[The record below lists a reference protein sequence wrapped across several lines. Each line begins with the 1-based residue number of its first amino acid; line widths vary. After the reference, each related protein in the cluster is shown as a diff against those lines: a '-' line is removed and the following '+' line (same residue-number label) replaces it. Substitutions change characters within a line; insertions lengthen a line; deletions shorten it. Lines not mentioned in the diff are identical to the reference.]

1 MVQKEFIDVLKLL
14 VKIESI
20 SSEKKHYKDV
30 EQSAESVKDLFEGLG
45 LTSKISKSNEG
56 MPAVLAQTEQ
66 DPTKKTVL
74 LYAHHDVQPVGDL
87 SLWETDPFVPEI
99 IDGRLYGRGS
109 GDNKAGVVT
118 HYEVVK
124 ALKENPPVN
133 IKVFIEGEEEIGS
146 PTMEQFIKENKE
158 DLEADVIVIADSGNI
173 KSGLPTVTTSLRGLV
188 DGTIVVDQPMKAV
201 HSGLGGGIVPD
212 AFMVLSRI
220 ISSFHNEKG
229 ELQIEG
235 LTPSEG
241 EVFEIPK
248 DDIKKLLGSDEINL
262 FETDSYSK
270 RLWLEPALSVLAIDA
285 PGVDESINLLIPSTK
300 AKVSLRL
307 PPTENPE
314 HAMKMLEQH
323 VMKNIPWGASVKF
336 IQNSEGSGVVA
347 DPSKPFTTELV
358 KSFNS
363 IWDNETAYIGVGGS
377 IPFANDFVREFP
389 NAELVLVGAAD
400 EELGNAHA
408 PNESVQ
414 IDHIEMLIE
423 SLVKTLKNI
432 S

>member
-66 DPTKKTVL
+66 DPSKKTVL

-118 HYEVVK
+118 HYEVIK
-124 ALKENPPVN
+124 ALKDNPPVN

-212 AFMVLSRI
+212 AFMVLSKI
-220 ISSFHNEKG
+220 ISSFHNDKG

-248 DDIKKLLGSDEINL
+248 DDIKKLLGSEEINL

-285 PGVDESINLLIPSTK
+285 PNVDESINLLIPSTK

-307 PPTENPE
+307 PPTEDPD
-314 HAMKMLEQH
+314 HAMKMLEEH
-323 VMKNIPWGASVKF
+323 IEKNTPWGAQVKF
-336 IQNSEGSGVVA
+336 IPESKGSGVVA
-347 DPSKPFTTELV
+347 DPKKEFTKKLIKEFKEVWKTEP
-358 KSFNS
+358 
-363 IWDNETAYIGVGGS
+363 AYMGVGGS
-377 IPFANDFVREFP
+377 IPFANVLTEQFP
-389 NAELVLVGAAD
+389 EAELVLIGPGDD
-400 EELGNAHA
+400 EGNAHA
-408 PNESVQ
+408 PNERVS
-414 IDHIEMLIE
+414 IEDIEKLIQ
-423 SLVKTLKNI
+423 SLINTLKNY
-432 S
+432 

>member
-66 DPTKKTVL
+66 DPSKKTVL

-118 HYEVVK
+118 HYEVIK
-124 ALKENPPVN
+124 ALKDNPPVN

-146 PTMEQFIKENKE
+146 PTMEQFIKENKK

-212 AFMVLSRI
+212 AFMVLSKI
-220 ISSFHNEKG
+220 ISSFHNDKG

-248 DDIKKLLGSDEINL
+248 DDIKKLLGSEEINL

-285 PGVDESINLLIPSTK
+285 PNVDESINLLIPSTK

-307 PPTENPE
+307 PPTEDPD
-314 HAMKMLEQH
+314 HAMKMLEEH
-323 VMKNIPWGASVKF
+323 IEKNTPWGAQVKF
-336 IQNSEGSGVVA
+336 IPESKGSGVVA
-347 DPSKPFTTELV
+347 DPKKEFTKKLITEFKEV
-358 KSFNS
+358 WKT
-363 IWDNETAYIGVGGS
+363 EPAYMGVGGS
-377 IPFANDFVREFP
+377 IPFANVFTEQFP
-389 NAELVLVGAAD
+389 EAELVLIGPGDD
-400 EELGNAHA
+400 EGNAHA
-408 PNESVQ
+408 PNESVC
-414 IDHIEMLIE
+414 IEDIEKLIQ
-423 SLVKTLKNI
+423 SLINTLKNY
-432 S
+432 

>member
-1 MVQKEFIDVLKLL
+1 MVQKEFTDVLKLL

-30 EQSAESVKDLFEGLG
+30 EQSAESVKDLFKGLG

-99 IDGRLYGRGS
+99 IEGRLYGRGS

-124 ALKENPPVN
+124 ALKDNPPVN
-133 IKVFIEGEEEIGS
+133 IKIFIEGEEEIGS

-314 HAMKMLEQH
+314 HAMKMLEEH
-323 VMKNIPWGASVKF
+323 IKKNTPWGANVKF
-336 IQNSEGSGVVA
+336 IPESKGSGVVA
-347 DPSKPFTTELV
+347 DPNKEFTKKLITEFKEV
-358 KSFNS
+358 WKT
-363 IWDNETAYIGVGGS
+363 EPAYMGVGGS
-377 IPFANDFVREFP
+377 IPFANVFTDQFP
-389 NAELVLVGAAD
+389 EAELVLIGPGDD
-400 EELGNAHA
+400 EGNAHA
-408 PNESVQ
+408 PNESVC
-414 IDHIEMLIE
+414 IEDVEKLIQ
-423 SLVKTLKNI
+423 SLINTLKNY
-432 S
+432 

>member
-1 MVQKEFIDVLKLL
+1 
-14 VKIESI
+14 
-20 SSEKKHYKDV
+20 
-30 EQSAESVKDLFEGLG
+30 
-45 LTSKISKSNEG
+45 

-66 DPTKKTVL
+66 DPSKKTVL

-118 HYEVVK
+118 HYEVIK
-124 ALKENPPVN
+124 ALKDNPPVN

-212 AFMVLSRI
+212 AFMVLSKI

-248 DDIKKLLGSDEINL
+248 DDIKKLLGSEEINL

-285 PGVDESINLLIPSTK
+285 PNVDESINLLIPSTK

-307 PPTENPE
+307 PPTEDPE
-314 HAMKMLEQH
+314 HAMKMLEEH
-323 VMKNIPWGASVKF
+323 IKKNTPWGAQVKF
-336 IQNSEGSGVVA
+336 IPESKGSGVVA
-347 DPSKPFTTELV
+347 DPNKEFTKKLITEFKEV
-358 KSFNS
+358 WKT
-363 IWDNETAYIGVGGS
+363 EPAYMGVGGS
-377 IPFANDFVREFP
+377 IPFANVFTDQFP
-389 NAELVLVGAAD
+389 EAELVLIGPGDD
-400 EELGNAHA
+400 EGNAHA
-408 PNESVQ
+408 PNESVC
-414 IDHIEMLIE
+414 IEDIEKLIQ
-423 SLVKTLKNI
+423 SLINTLKNY
-432 S
+432 

>member
-66 DPTKKTVL
+66 DPSKKTVL

-118 HYEVVK
+118 HYEVIK
-124 ALKENPPVN
+124 ALKDNPPVN
-133 IKVFIEGEEEIGS
+133 IKVFFKGVEEIGS

-158 DLEADVIVIADSGNI
+158 ELEADVIVIADSGNI

-212 AFMVLSRI
+212 AFMVLSKI
-220 ISSFHNEKG
+220 ISSFHNDKG

-248 DDIKKLLGSDEINL
+248 DDIKKLLGSEEINL

-285 PGVDESINLLIPSTK
+285 PNVDESINLLIPSTK

-307 PPTENPE
+307 PPTEDPD
-314 HAMKMLEQH
+314 HAMKMLEEH
-323 VMKNIPWGASVKF
+323 IEKNTPWGAQVKF
-336 IQNSEGSGVVA
+336 IPESKGSGVVA
-347 DPSKPFTTELV
+347 DPKKEFTKKLITEFKEV
-358 KSFNS
+358 WKT
-363 IWDNETAYIGVGGS
+363 EPAYMGVGGS
-377 IPFANDFVREFP
+377 IPFANVFTEQFP
-389 NAELVLVGAAD
+389 EAELVLIGPGDD
-400 EELGNAHA
+400 EGNAHA
-408 PNESVQ
+408 PNESVS
-414 IDHIEMLIE
+414 IEDIEKLIQ
-423 SLVKTLKNI
+423 SLINTLKNY
-432 S
+432 

>member
-1 MVQKEFIDVLKLL
+1 MTQTEIIDVLKSL
-14 VKIESI
+14 VEIESI
-20 SSEKKHYKDV
+20 SSKEKHYKDV
-30 EQSAESVKDLFEGLG
+30 EKSAESVKVLFEGLG
-45 LTSKISKSNEG
+45 LESKISKSNKG

-66 DPTKKTVL
+66 DSNKKTVL

-87 SLWETDPFVPEI
+87 SLWETDPFSPEI
-99 IDGRLYGRGS
+99 VDGRMYGRGS

-118 HYEVVK
+118 HYGVVK
-124 ALKENPPVN
+124 ALKDDLPVN
-133 IKVFIEGEEEIGS
+133 IKIFIEGEEEIGS
-146 PTMEQFIKENKE
+146 PTMEQFIKENKK

-188 DGTIVVDQPMKAV
+188 DGIIIVDQPMTAV

-220 ISSFHNEKG
+220 ISSFHNENG

-248 DDIKKLLGSDEINL
+248 DDIKKLLGSEEINL

-285 PGVDESINLLIPSTK
+285 PGVEESINLLIPKTK

-307 PPTENPE
+307 PPTEDPE
-314 HAMKMLEQH
+314 HAMKMLEEH
-323 VMKNIPWGASVKF
+323 IKKNTPWNANVKF
-336 IQNSEGSGVVA
+336 IPESKGSGVVA
-347 DPSKPFTTELV
+347 DPNKEFTKKLIKEFREVWVTEPA
-358 KSFNS
+358 FM
-363 IWDNETAYIGVGGS
+363 GVGGS
-377 IPFANDFVREFP
+377 IPFANVFTDQFP
-389 NAELVLVGAAD
+389 DAELVLIGPGDD
-400 EELGNAHA
+400 EGNAHA
-408 PNESVQ
+408 PNESVC
-414 IDHIEMLIE
+414 IEDIEKLTQSLIN
-423 SLVKTLKNI
+423 TLKNY
-432 S
+432 

>member
-124 ALKENPPVN
+124 ALKDNPPVN
-133 IKVFIEGEEEIGS
+133 IKIFIEGEEEIGS

-314 HAMKMLEQH
+314 HAMKMLEEH
-323 VMKNIPWGASVKF
+323 IKKNTPWGANVKF
-336 IQNSEGSGVVA
+336 IPESKGSGVVA
-347 DPSKPFTTELV
+347 DPNKEFTKKLITEFKEV
-358 KSFNS
+358 WKT
-363 IWDNETAYIGVGGS
+363 EPAYMGVGGS
-377 IPFANDFVREFP
+377 IPFANVFTDQFP
-389 NAELVLVGAAD
+389 EAELVLIGPGDD
-400 EELGNAHA
+400 EGNAHA
-408 PNESVQ
+408 PNESVC
-414 IDHIEMLIE
+414 IEDVEKLIQ
-423 SLVKTLKNI
+423 SLINTLKNY
-432 S
+432 

>member
-66 DPTKKTVL
+66 DPSKKTVL

-118 HYEVVK
+118 HYEVIK
-124 ALKENPPVN
+124 ALKDNPPVN

-212 AFMVLSRI
+212 AFMVLSKI
-220 ISSFHNEKG
+220 ISSFHNDKG

-248 DDIKKLLGSDEINL
+248 DDIKKLLGSEEINL

-285 PGVDESINLLIPSTK
+285 PNVDESINLLIPSTK

-307 PPTENPE
+307 PPTEDPD
-314 HAMKMLEQH
+314 HAMKMLEEH
-323 VMKNIPWGASVKF
+323 IEKNTPWGAQVKF
-336 IQNSEGSGVVA
+336 IPESKGSGVVA
-347 DPSKPFTTELV
+347 DPKKEFTKKSITEFKEV
-358 KSFNS
+358 WKT
-363 IWDNETAYIGVGGS
+363 EPAYMGVGGS
-377 IPFANDFVREFP
+377 IPFANVFTEQFP
-389 NAELVLVGAAD
+389 EAELVLIGPGDD
-400 EELGNAHA
+400 EGNSHS
-408 PNESVQ
+408 PN
-414 IDHIEMLIE
+414 
-423 SLVKTLKNI
+423 
-432 S
+432 

>member
-66 DPTKKTVL
+66 DPSKKTVL

-118 HYEVVK
+118 HYEVIK
-124 ALKENPPVN
+124 ALKDNPPVN

-212 AFMVLSRI
+212 AFMVLSKI

-248 DDIKKLLGSDEINL
+248 DDIKKLLGSEEINL

-285 PGVDESINLLIPSTK
+285 PNVDESINLLIPSTK

-307 PPTENPE
+307 PPTEDPD
-314 HAMKMLEQH
+314 HAMKMLEEH
-323 VMKNIPWGASVKF
+323 IEKNTPWGAQVKF
-336 IQNSEGSGVVA
+336 IPESKGSGVVA
-347 DPSKPFTTELV
+347 DPKKEFTKKLITEFKEV
-358 KSFNS
+358 WKT
-363 IWDNETAYIGVGGS
+363 EPAYMGVGGS
-377 IPFANDFVREFP
+377 IPFANVFTEQFP
-389 NAELVLVGAAD
+389 EAELVLIGPGDD
-400 EELGNAHA
+400 EGNAHA
-408 PNESVQ
+408 PNESVC
-414 IDHIEMLIE
+414 IEDIEKLIQ
-423 SLVKTLKNI
+423 SLINTLNNY
-432 S
+432 

>member
-30 EQSAESVKDLFEGLG
+30 EQSAEGVKDLFEGLG

-314 HAMKMLEQH
+314 HAMKMLEEH
-323 VMKNIPWGASVKF
+323 IKKNTPWGAQVKF
-336 IQNSEGSGVVA
+336 IPESKGSGVVA
-347 DPSKPFTTELV
+347 DPNKEFTKKLITEFREV
-358 KSFNS
+358 WKT
-363 IWDNETAYIGVGGS
+363 EPAYMGVGGS
-377 IPFANDFVREFP
+377 IPFANVFTDQFP
-389 NAELVLVGAAD
+389 EAELVLIGPGDD
-400 EELGNAHA
+400 EGNAHA
-408 PNESVQ
+408 PNESVC
-414 IDHIEMLIE
+414 IEDIEKLIQ
-423 SLVKTLKNI
+423 SLINALKNY
-432 S
+432 

>member
-66 DPTKKTVL
+66 DPSKKTVL

-118 HYEVVK
+118 HYEVIK
-124 ALKENPPVN
+124 ALKDNPPVN

-212 AFMVLSRI
+212 AFMVLSKI
-220 ISSFHNEKG
+220 ISSFHNDKG

-248 DDIKKLLGSDEINL
+248 DDIKKLLGSEEINL

-285 PGVDESINLLIPSTK
+285 PNVDESINLLIPSTK

-307 PPTENPE
+307 PPTEDPD
-314 HAMKMLEQH
+314 HAMKMLEEH
-323 VMKNIPWGASVKF
+323 IEKNTPWGAQVKF
-336 IQNSEGSGVVA
+336 IPESKGSGVVA
-347 DPSKPFTTELV
+347 DPKKEFTKKLIKEFKEVWKTEP
-358 KSFNS
+358 
-363 IWDNETAYIGVGGS
+363 AYMGVGGS
-377 IPFANDFVREFP
+377 IPFANVFTEQFP
-389 NAELVLVGAAD
+389 EAELVLIGPGDD
-400 EELGNAHA
+400 EGNAHA
-408 PNESVQ
+408 PNESVC
-414 IDHIEMLIE
+414 IEDVEKLIQ
-423 SLVKTLKNI
+423 SLINTLKNY
-432 S
+432 

>member
-1 MVQKEFIDVLKLL
+1 MVQKKIIDVLKLL

-99 IDGRLYGRGS
+99 IEGRLYGRGS

-124 ALKENPPVN
+124 ALKDNPPVN
-133 IKVFIEGEEEIGS
+133 IKIFIEGEEEIGS

-314 HAMKMLEQH
+314 HAMKMLEEH
-323 VMKNIPWGASVKF
+323 IKKNTPWGANVKF
-336 IQNSEGSGVVA
+336 IPESKGSGVVA
-347 DPSKPFTTELV
+347 DPNKEFTKKLITEFKEV
-358 KSFNS
+358 WKT
-363 IWDNETAYIGVGGS
+363 EPAYMGVGGS
-377 IPFANDFVREFP
+377 IPFANVFTDQFP
-389 NAELVLVGAAD
+389 EAELVLIGPGDD
-400 EELGNAHA
+400 EGNAHA
-408 PNESVQ
+408 PNESVC
-414 IDHIEMLIE
+414 IEDIEKLIQ
-423 SLVKTLKNI
+423 SLINTLKNY
-432 S
+432 

>member
-99 IDGRLYGRGS
+99 IEGRLYGRGS

-124 ALKENPPVN
+124 ALKDNPPVN
-133 IKVFIEGEEEIGS
+133 IKIFIEGEEEIGS

-307 PPTENPE
+307 SPTQNPE
-314 HAMKMLEQH
+314 HAMKMLEEH
-323 VMKNIPWGASVKF
+323 IKKNTPWGANVKF
-336 IQNSEGSGVVA
+336 IPESKGSGVVA
-347 DPSKPFTTELV
+347 DPNKEFTKKLITEFKEV
-358 KSFNS
+358 WKT
-363 IWDNETAYIGVGGS
+363 EPAYMGVGGS
-377 IPFANDFVREFP
+377 IPFANVFTDQFP
-389 NAELVLVGAAD
+389 EAELVLIGPGDD
-400 EELGNAHA
+400 EGNAHA
-408 PNESVQ
+408 PNESVC
-414 IDHIEMLIE
+414 IEDIEKLIQ
-423 SLVKTLKNI
+423 SLINTLKNY
-432 S
+432 

>member
-1 MVQKEFIDVLKLL
+1 MTQAEIVDVLKLL
-14 VKIESI
+14 VEIESV
-20 SSEKKHYKDV
+20 SSENKHYKDV
-30 EQSAESVKDLFEGLG
+30 EKSAESVKALFEDLG
-45 LTSKISKSNEG
+45 LRSKISISNKG

-66 DPTKKTVL
+66 DPNKRTVL

-87 SLWETDPFVPEI
+87 SLWETEPFSPEI
-99 IDGRLYGRGS
+99 IDGRLFGRGS

-124 ALKENPPVN
+124 ALKDDLPVN
-133 IKVFIEGEEEIGS
+133 IKIFIEGEEEIGS
-146 PTMEQFIKENKE
+146 PTMEKFIEENKE

-188 DGTIVVDQPMKAV
+188 DGTIVVNQSMKAV

-220 ISSFHNEKG
+220 ISSFHNENG

-248 DDIKKLLGSDEINL
+248 DDIKKLLGSEEINL

-285 PGVDESINLLIPSTK
+285 PGVDESINLLIPKTK

-307 PPTENPE
+307 PPTEDPE
-314 HAMKMLEQH
+314 HAMKMLEEH
-323 VMKNIPWGASVKF
+323 IKKNTPWGAKVDF
-336 IQNSEGSGVVA
+336 IPESRGRGVVA
-347 DPSKPFTTELV
+347 DPNKEFTKKLIKEFKKV
-358 KSFNS
+358 WK
-363 IWDNETAYIGVGGS
+363 IEPAYMGVGGS
-377 IPFANDFVREFP
+377 IPFANVFTDQFP
-389 NAELVLVGAAD
+389 EAELVLIGPGDD
-400 EELGNAHA
+400 EGNAHA
-408 PNESVQ
+408 PNESVC
-414 IDHIEMLIE
+414 IEDIEKLIQ
-423 SLVKTLKNI
+423 SLINTLKNY
-432 S
+432 

>member
-99 IDGRLYGRGS
+99 IEGRLYGRGS

-124 ALKENPPVN
+124 ALKDNPPVN
-133 IKVFIEGEEEIGS
+133 IKIFIEGEEEIGS

-314 HAMKMLEQH
+314 HAMKMLEEH
-323 VMKNIPWGASVKF
+323 IKKNTPWGAQVKF
-336 IQNSEGSGVVA
+336 IPESKGSGVVA
-347 DPSKPFTTELV
+347 DPNKEFTKKLITEFKEV
-358 KSFNS
+358 WKT
-363 IWDNETAYIGVGGS
+363 EPAYMGVGGS
-377 IPFANDFVREFP
+377 IPFANVFTDQFP
-389 NAELVLVGAAD
+389 EAELVLIGPGDD
-400 EELGNAHA
+400 EGNAHA
-408 PNESVQ
+408 PNESVC
-414 IDHIEMLIE
+414 IEDIEKLIQ
-423 SLVKTLKNI
+423 SLINTLKNY
-432 S
+432 

>member
-124 ALKENPPVN
+124 ALKDNPPVN
-133 IKVFIEGEEEIGS
+133 IKIFIEGEEEIGS

-248 DDIKKLLGSDEINL
+248 DDIKKLLGSEEINL

-314 HAMKMLEQH
+314 HAMKMLEEH
-323 VMKNIPWGASVKF
+323 IKKNTPWGAQVKF
-336 IQNSEGSGVVA
+336 IPESKGSGVVA
-347 DPSKPFTTELV
+347 DPNKEFTKKLITEFKEV
-358 KSFNS
+358 WKT
-363 IWDNETAYIGVGGS
+363 EPAYMGVGGS
-377 IPFANDFVREFP
+377 IPFANVFTDQFP
-389 NAELVLVGAAD
+389 EAELVLIGPGDD
-400 EELGNAHA
+400 EGNAHA
-408 PNESVQ
+408 PNESVC
-414 IDHIEMLIE
+414 IEDVEKLIQ
-423 SLVKTLKNI
+423 SLINTLKNY
-432 S
+432 

>member
-99 IDGRLYGRGS
+99 IEGRLYGRGS

-124 ALKENPPVN
+124 ALKDNPPVN
-133 IKVFIEGEEEIGS
+133 IKIFIEGEEEIGS

-158 DLEADVIVIADSGNI
+158 NLEADVIVIADSGNI

-314 HAMKMLEQH
+314 HAMKMLEEH
-323 VMKNIPWGASVKF
+323 IKKNTPWGANVKF
-336 IQNSEGSGVVA
+336 IPESKGSGVVA
-347 DPSKPFTTELV
+347 DPNKEFTKKLITEFKEV
-358 KSFNS
+358 WKT
-363 IWDNETAYIGVGGS
+363 EPAYMGVGGS
-377 IPFANDFVREFP
+377 IPFANVFTDQFP
-389 NAELVLVGAAD
+389 EAELVLIGPGDD
-400 EELGNAHA
+400 EGNAHA
-408 PNESVQ
+408 PNESVC
-414 IDHIEMLIE
+414 IEDIEKLIQ
-423 SLVKTLKNI
+423 SLINTLKNY
-432 S
+432 

>member
-66 DPTKKTVL
+66 DPSKKTVL

-118 HYEVVK
+118 HYEVIK
-124 ALKENPPVN
+124 ALKDNPPVN

-212 AFMVLSRI
+212 AFMVLSKI
-220 ISSFHNEKG
+220 ISSFHNDKG

-248 DDIKKLLGSDEINL
+248 DDIKKLLGSEEINL

-285 PGVDESINLLIPSTK
+285 PNVDESINLLIPSTK

-307 PPTENPE
+307 PPTEDPD
-314 HAMKMLEQH
+314 HAMKMLEEH
-323 VMKNIPWGASVKF
+323 IEKNTPWGAQVKF
-336 IQNSEGSGVVA
+336 IPESKGSGVVA
-347 DPSKPFTTELV
+347 DPKKEFTKKLIKEFKEVWKTEP
-358 KSFNS
+358 
-363 IWDNETAYIGVGGS
+363 AYMGVGGS
-377 IPFANDFVREFP
+377 IPFANVFTEQFP
-389 NAELVLVGAAD
+389 EAELVLIGPGDD
-400 EELGNAHA
+400 EGNAHA
-408 PNESVQ
+408 PNESVS
-414 IDHIEMLIE
+414 IEDVEKLIQ
-423 SLVKTLKNI
+423 SLINTLKNY
-432 S
+432 

>member
-30 EQSAESVKDLFEGLG
+30 EQSAESVKDLFKGLG

-99 IDGRLYGRGS
+99 IEGRLYGRGS

-124 ALKENPPVN
+124 ALKDNPPVN
-133 IKVFIEGEEEIGS
+133 IKIFIEGEEEIGS

-314 HAMKMLEQH
+314 HAMKMLEEH
-323 VMKNIPWGASVKF
+323 IKKNTPWGANVKF
-336 IQNSEGSGVVA
+336 IPESKGSGVVA
-347 DPSKPFTTELV
+347 DPNKEFTKKLITEFKEV
-358 KSFNS
+358 WKT
-363 IWDNETAYIGVGGS
+363 EPAYMGVGGS
-377 IPFANDFVREFP
+377 IPFANVFTDQFP
-389 NAELVLVGAAD
+389 EAELVLIGPGDD
-400 EELGNAHA
+400 EGNAHA
-408 PNESVQ
+408 PNESVC
-414 IDHIEMLIE
+414 IEDIEKLIQ
-423 SLVKTLKNI
+423 SLINTLKNY
-432 S
+432 

>member
-66 DPTKKTVL
+66 DPSKKTVL

-118 HYEVVK
+118 HYEVIK
-124 ALKENPPVN
+124 ALKDNPPVN

-212 AFMVLSRI
+212 AFMVLSKI
-220 ISSFHNEKG
+220 ISSFHNDKG

-248 DDIKKLLGSDEINL
+248 DDIKKLLGSEEINL

-285 PGVDESINLLIPSTK
+285 PNVDESINLLIPSTK

-307 PPTENPE
+307 PPTEDPD
-314 HAMKMLEQH
+314 HAMKMLEEH
-323 VMKNIPWGASVKF
+323 IEKNTPWGAQVKF
-336 IQNSEGSGVVA
+336 IPESKGSGVVA
-347 DPSKPFTTELV
+347 DPKKEFTKKLITEFTEV
-358 KSFNS
+358 WKT
-363 IWDNETAYIGVGGS
+363 EPAYMGVGGS
-377 IPFANDFVREFP
+377 IPFANVFTEQFP
-389 NAELVLVGAAD
+389 EAELVLIGPGDD
-400 EELGNAHA
+400 EGNAHA
-408 PNESVQ
+408 PNESVS
-414 IDHIEMLIE
+414 IEDIEKLIQ
-423 SLVKTLKNI
+423 SLINTLKNY
-432 S
+432 

>member
-99 IDGRLYGRGS
+99 IEGRLYGRGS

-124 ALKENPPVN
+124 ALKDNPPVN
-133 IKVFIEGEEEIGS
+133 IKIFIEGEEEIGS

-314 HAMKMLEQH
+314 HAMRMLEEH
-323 VMKNIPWGASVKF
+323 IKKNTPWGANVKF
-336 IQNSEGSGVVA
+336 IPESKGSGVVA
-347 DPSKPFTTELV
+347 DPNKEFTKKLITEFKEV
-358 KSFNS
+358 WKT
-363 IWDNETAYIGVGGS
+363 EPAYMGVGGS
-377 IPFANDFVREFP
+377 IPFANVFTEQFP
-389 NAELVLVGAAD
+389 EAELVLIGPGDD
-400 EELGNAHA
+400 EGNAHA
-408 PNESVQ
+408 PNESVC
-414 IDHIEMLIE
+414 IEDIEKLIQ
-423 SLVKTLKNI
+423 SLINTLKNY
-432 S
+432 

>member
-1 MVQKEFIDVLKLL
+1 MTQAEIVDVLKLL
-14 VKIESI
+14 VEIESV
-20 SSEKKHYKDV
+20 SSENKHYKDV
-30 EQSAESVKDLFEGLG
+30 EKSAESVKALFEDLG
-45 LTSKISKSNEG
+45 LRSKISISNKG

-66 DPTKKTVL
+66 DPNKRTVL

-87 SLWETDPFVPEI
+87 SLWETEPFSPEI
-99 IDGRLYGRGS
+99 IDGRLFGRGS

-124 ALKENPPVN
+124 ALKDDLPVN
-133 IKVFIEGEEEIGS
+133 IKIFIEGEEEIGS
-146 PTMEQFIKENKE
+146 PTMEQFIEENKE

-173 KSGLPTVTTSLRGLV
+173 KSGLPTITTSLRGLV
-188 DGTIVVDQPMKAV
+188 DGTIVVNQPMKAV

-220 ISSFHNEKG
+220 ISSFHNENG

-248 DDIKKLLGSDEINL
+248 DDIKKLLGSEEINL

-285 PGVDESINLLIPSTK
+285 PGVDESINLLIPKTK

-307 PPTENPE
+307 PPTEDPE
-314 HAMKMLEQH
+314 HAMKMLEEH
-323 VMKNIPWGASVKF
+323 IKKNTPWGAKVDF
-336 IQNSEGSGVVA
+336 IPESRGRGVVA
-347 DPSKPFTTELV
+347 DPNKEFTKKLIKEFKKV
-358 KSFNS
+358 WK
-363 IWDNETAYIGVGGS
+363 IEPAYMGVGGS
-377 IPFANDFVREFP
+377 IPFANVFTDQFP
-389 NAELVLVGAAD
+389 EAELVLIGPGDD
-400 EELGNAHA
+400 EGNAHA
-408 PNESVQ
+408 PNESVC
-414 IDHIEMLIE
+414 IEDIEKLIQ
-423 SLVKTLKNI
+423 SLINTLKNY
-432 S
+432 

>member
-30 EQSAESVKDLFEGLG
+30 EQSAESVKNLFEGLG

-66 DPTKKTVL
+66 DPSKKTVL

-118 HYEVVK
+118 HYEVIK
-124 ALKENPPVN
+124 ALKDNPPVN

-212 AFMVLSRI
+212 AFMVLSKI

-248 DDIKKLLGSDEINL
+248 DDIKKLLGSEEINL

-285 PGVDESINLLIPSTK
+285 PNVDESINLLIPSTK

-307 PPTENPE
+307 PPTEDPD
-314 HAMKMLEQH
+314 HAMKMLEEH
-323 VMKNIPWGASVKF
+323 IEKNTPWGAQVKF
-336 IQNSEGSGVVA
+336 IPESKGSGVVA
-347 DPSKPFTTELV
+347 DPKKEFTKKLITEFKEV
-358 KSFNS
+358 WKT
-363 IWDNETAYIGVGGS
+363 EPAYMGVGGS
-377 IPFANDFVREFP
+377 IPFANVFTEQFP
-389 NAELVLVGAAD
+389 KAELVLIGPGDD
-400 EELGNAHA
+400 EGNAHA
-408 PNESVQ
+408 PNESVC
-414 IDHIEMLIE
+414 IEDIEKLIQ
-423 SLVKTLKNI
+423 SLINTLKNY
-432 S
+432 